1 MMAVKVGKAAT
12 QRGLFSLLLMV
23 LAATAQAA
31 CNFRA
36 PLTNDVP
43 LGAISPIQS
52 GNVVGTLTLRFSCTV
67 GDSPVFSVIGSN
79 DTGPGLHRMRNLNR
93 PTEYLP
99 YRVVTSLTNP
109 TRLLMTITVT
119 QGDYQNA
126 WAGPYEDTLY
136 VTVMP

>member
-1 MMAVKVGKAAT
+1 MALEVGKAAT
-12 QRGLFSLLLMV
+12 LRGLFLLLLLV
-23 LAATAQAA
+23 VAASARAA
-31 CNFRA
+31 CDFRA

-43 LGAISPIQS
+43 LGAISPIQA
-52 GNVVGTLTLRFSCTV
+52 GNVVGSLTLRFSCTQ
-67 GDSPVFSVIGSN
+67 GDTPGFSITGSN

-109 TRLLMTITVT
+109 TRLLMTVTVT
-119 QGDYQNA
+119 QGDYESA

-136 VTVMP
+136 VTVTP

>member
-1 MMAVKVGKAAT
+1 MALEVGKAAI

-31 CNFRA
+31 CDFRA
-36 PLTNDVP
+36 PLSNQLP
-43 LGAISPIQS
+43 LGAISPIQA
-52 GNVVGTLTLRFSCTV
+52 GNVVGSLTLRFQCTQN
-67 GDSPVFSVIGSN
+67 DNPAFSITGSN

-99 YRVVTSLTNP
+99 YRVITSLPNR

-126 WAGPYEDTLY
+126 WVGPYEDTLY
-136 VTVMP
+136 VSVLP